1 MGPLSAAS
9 AGEEITMTP
18 QASVI
23 RLRAGLLTAGVLMAV
38 VAVLMLGA
46 QQDTADVAEESM
58 PLTFDT
64 KPAADTK
71 VVDDKSFWATV
82 SEDEHERSAL
92 LREERKM
99 KSILADTETEIPKVT
114 KKAAVPKKKKKK
126 AAAPKKKKKVAAP
139 KKKKKAAAPKKKK
152 KKKAAAPKKKKK
164 KAAAP
169 KKKKK
174 KKKA

>member
-1 MGPLSAAS
+1 
-9 AGEEITMTP
+9 
-18 QASVI
+18 
-23 RLRAGLLTAGVLMAV
+23 
-38 VAVLMLGA
+38 MLGA

-99 KSILADTETEIPKVT
+99 KSILADTEAEIPKVT
-114 KKAAVPKKKKKK
+114 KKAAVPKKKKK
-126 AAAPKKKKKVAAP
+126 AAAPKKKKVAS
-139 KKKKKAAAPKKKK
+139 
-152 KKKAAAPKKKKK
+152 PKKKKK

-174 KKKA
+174 AAAPKKRRKLLRPRRR

>member
-114 KKAAVPKKKKKK
+114 KKAAVPKKKKK

-152 KKKAAAPKKKKK
+152 KKAAAPKKKKKK

-169 KKKKK
+169 KKKKV
-174 KKKA
+174 ASP

>member
-1 MGPLSAAS
+1 
-9 AGEEITMTP
+9 
-18 QASVI
+18 
-23 RLRAGLLTAGVLMAV
+23 
-38 VAVLMLGA
+38 MLGA

-99 KSILADTETEIPKVT
+99 KSILADTEAEIPKVT
-114 KKAAVPKKKKKK
+114 KKAAVPKKKKK
-126 AAAPKKKKKVAAP
+126 AAAPM
-139 KKKKKAAAPKKKK
+139 KKK

-164 KAAAP
+164 VASPKKKKAAAP
-169 KKKKK
+169 KKKKVAAPK
-174 KKKA
+174 KKKKVTSKKAAATK